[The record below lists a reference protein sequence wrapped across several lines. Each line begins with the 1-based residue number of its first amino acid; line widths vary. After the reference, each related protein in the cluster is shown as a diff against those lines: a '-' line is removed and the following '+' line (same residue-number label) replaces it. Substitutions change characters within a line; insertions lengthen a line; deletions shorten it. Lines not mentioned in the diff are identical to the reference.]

1 MYYNYALN
9 NILTKSHLKV
19 KKSRPHFHFNRFWKI
34 YFDMIRAPKREIYYY
49 NLLKN
54 AKSIF
59 IFLKN
64 TFGCRWLLMQTMYF
78 RLTNFSWMFCEG
90 YYLHRLLANTFEEQ
104 RSLVFMLVVGWGK
117 YFDERKY
124 CFK

>member
-1 MYYNYALN
+1 
-9 NILTKSHLKV
+9 
-19 KKSRPHFHFNRFWKI
+19 
-34 YFDMIRAPKREIYYY
+34 MIRAPKREIYYY